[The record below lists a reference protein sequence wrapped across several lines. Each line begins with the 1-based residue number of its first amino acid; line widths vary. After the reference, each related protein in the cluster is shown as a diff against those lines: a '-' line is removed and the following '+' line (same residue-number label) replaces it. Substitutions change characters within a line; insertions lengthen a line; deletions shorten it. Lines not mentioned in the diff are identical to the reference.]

1 MKKTLLFLLT
11 FCLSL
16 GLQAQNEE
24 PVYGNN
30 KADQHDWFNLSP
42 IDDQIYGAEID
53 KAYQLLK
60 DKKPNPVIVAVID
73 GGIDIHHEDLWE
85 NIWINEG
92 EIPDNGID
100 DDKNGYID
108 DIHGWNFLGNSEGE
122 NIAYENLEITR
133 IYKKY
138 NQKFSDINKGQLNEK
153 DKKLYELYKDAE
165 KRYNKSLKNA
175 KRQKEGF
182 LKYKNKYYDAYQT
195 VANVLQKDSIE
206 ISDLDSLKEGKKKY
220 KKEIK
225 TIYNFV
231 KYGINDEVF
240 EEIESHIDVALDYH
254 LNLDYNPRSI
264 IGDDVTDINE
274 YYGNNNVYGSQ
285 ADHGTFVAGIIA
297 AKRDNEIGIN
307 GIATHVKIIAL
318 KVVPDGDER
327 DKDVA
332 KAIRYAADNG
342 AQIINM
348 SFGKDLSPYKYLV
361 DEAVL
366 YAQKK
371 GVLLIHAAGND
382 ANNIDKVKQYP
393 TKIIDENTFI
403 DSWITVGANTKF
415 LDKGF
420 AATFTNYG
428 NKMVDIFAPGVRIK
442 SLSPENDYMIA
453 DGTSFSS
460 PVVSG
465 VAALLLSYYP
475 ELTASEL
482 KKIIKDSALQYP
494 DTKVYKPKNRMRLIK
509 WKTKFKKLSSTGGIV
524 SAYKA
529 IQLIEE
535 QYKK

>member
-1 MKKTLLFLLT
+1 MKIKQLLFLLAI
-11 FCLSL
+11 CLPI
-16 GLQAQNEE
+16 GLQAQNEKTE
-24 PVYGNN
+24 NN
-30 KADQHDWFNLSP
+30 SNQDNQHDWFNFSP

-53 KAYQLLK
+53 KAYQLLR

-73 GGIDIHHEDLWE
+73 GGIDIHHEDLRE
-85 NIWINEG
+85 SIWINDD

-108 DIHGWNFLGNSEGE
+108 DIHGWNFLGNSDGE
-122 NIAYENLEITR
+122 NIAFENLEITR
-133 IYKKY
+133 IYKNY
-138 NQKFSDINKGQLNEK
+138 NQKFSYINKGQLNEE
-153 DKKLYELYKDAE
+153 DKKLYELYKEAE
-165 KRYNKSLKNA
+165 KRYHKSFKNA

-195 VANVLQKDSIE
+195 ITNVLQKDSIE
-206 ISDLDSLKEGKKKY
+206 VTDLDSLKKNNKKY
-220 KKEIK
+220 KKQIK

-231 KYGINDEVF
+231 KYGINDDIF

-254 LNLDYNPRSI
+254 LNPDYNPREI

-274 YYGNNNVYGSQ
+274 YYGNNNVYGPQ

-307 GIATHVKIIAL
+307 GIAGHVKIMAL

-342 AQIINM
+342 ARIINM

-366 YAQKK
+366 YAQEK
-371 GVLLIHAAGND
+371 GVLIVHAAGND

-393 TKIIDENTFI
+393 TKIIGQNTLI
-403 DSWITVGANTKF
+403 ESWITVGANTKS
-415 LDKGF
+415 LDKNF

-428 NKMVDIFAPGVRIK
+428 DEMVDIFAPGVRIK
-442 SLSPENDYMIA
+442 SLAPENGYMIA
-453 DGTSFSS
+453 DGTSFAA
-460 PVVSG
+460 PVISG

-475 ELTASEL
+475 ELTA
-482 KKIIKDSALQYP
+482 I
-494 DTKVYKPKNRMRLIK
+494 
-509 WKTKFKKLSSTGGIV
+509 
-524 SAYKA
+524 
-529 IQLIEE
+529 
-535 QYKK
+535 